1 MNTYTF
7 SVSTTLPTVEHTY
20 STIDLFDQT
29 NFIIDLS
36 DVYCDVFPNYIAFN
50 WGDGSSVEEPEL
62 SIYKNYRTDSIY
74 SEILKGPSPLFLN
87 KNYSHI
93 YYPSNIAL
101 NKSVTLRI
109 NIEYVTGAV
118 TKLTVPVNIR
128 TAGYHESVEDMEV
141 VGLDLLDNDV
151 NSSRYTL
158 LTKKDNYLLQVD
170 NTAQKNAQ
178 YPDKISWDP
187 KFWDKGLL
195 PGGKHWEFPGKLP
208 FGLKF
213 KIRLP
218 WQGWNP
224 GPGNDPFLLP
234 PEIKTPPS
242 PKIYDPGGAPGG
254 WGLPGPGGIGIRLQP
269 VPEEDVRLGGK
280 NCEEKIVFPRAWK
293 KKLRRNGPNNRRGE
307 VNLRP
312 RGKWPGIVPGPPT
325 GDWETA
331 TEAEKLMTFPPFYLY
346 LWILWRK
353 REINYFQ
360 LQQWERCVYGPQGI
374 NASEHLFEEGLQP
387 SAKTPDD

>member
-141 VGLDLLDNDV
+141 VGLDLFNTDV

-195 PGGKHWEFPGKLP
+195 PGGRGWEFPGRLP

-218 WQGWNP
+218 WRGWNP

-234 PEIKTPPS
+234 PSIKAPPN

-254 WGLPGPGGIGIRLQP
+254 WGLPGPGGIGIKLQP
-269 VPEEDVRLGGK
+269 EPEEDVRFGGL
-280 NCEEKIVFPRAWK
+280 NCEDKMVFPRYWK
-293 KKLRRNGPNNRRGE
+293 KKLRRNGPWNKQGE
-307 VNLRP
+307 VNLKP
-312 RGKWPGIVPGPPT
+312 RGKWPGIAPGGPGE

-331 TEAEKLMTFPPFYLY
+331 TEGQKLMTFPPFALY
-346 LWILWRK
+346 LWILKKQGKLTDFELLW
-353 REINYFQ
+353 
-360 LQQWERCVYGPQGI
+360 WMRCQYPGGFS
-374 NASEHLFEEGLQP
+374 SEDFFEEGLQP